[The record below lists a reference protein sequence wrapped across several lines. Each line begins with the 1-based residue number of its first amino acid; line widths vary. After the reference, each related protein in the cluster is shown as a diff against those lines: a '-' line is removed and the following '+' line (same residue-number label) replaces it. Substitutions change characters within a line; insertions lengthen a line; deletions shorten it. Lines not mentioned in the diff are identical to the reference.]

1 MAVAVPTLARLL
13 ALLAAHHAT
22 ARIGTHARPLQ
33 LRGGAKKLRGGSEDE
48 APAPRKVGCLI
59 VGLGGNNGC
68 TVLAGLVANRRR
80 LAWEGQKRRIDADW
94 GGCLTQRGDLA
105 EKMASFEHAAVG
117 GWDVRPTKLGAA
129 LLAARIV
136 DTDLARLV
144 EAELDAVEVMPGV
157 YDERY
162 VGESQRATATHTK
175 QGLATAKEK
184 VDALRADI
192 RRFKEAHGVDGHCTV
207 IWSRPS
213 VNERARTALGTD
225 FKAGQTKFKTCAVEY
240 LENNGF
246 TVKVVAS
253 SNHLGNNDMRNLA
266 LGTPTQART
275 NAAKLRV
282 KSSIFKPGVDHHV
295 SVQYAP
301 FIGDEK
307 RDFVEY
313 TSEAFLGQLHTMAT
327 YTRCSDSVLC
337 APLLVDATVLLDFFA
352 THAVAPAEVAEAT
365 AYLFKVPE
373 GRAKAEAQGFHAQLD
388 TMKRTVAAVEA
399 AEEDVEALVEE
410 VEALVVDKEEPLVE
424 QEDGNE
430 APAEREA
437 EDTPKPEEAPS
448 KPAVVCCGLACLDL
462 ELGGASDGGR
472 EAING
477 FEAATSRAGGSAPQ
491 AASALADHGV
501 AAVAVAPIAGDAQGD
516 ELARLL
522 LDKGVRVD
530 APPRFDAARTGLA
543 VVPVFS
549 DGGRG
554 CYFGAGANADFGGE
568 DVVEGVARQVA
579 RGGVLAV
586 HVGYPHLL
594 PRLRAS
600 GCGRAVASWLAPNAL
615 ISWTS
620 TASGPGTAWA
630 TASST
635 TVWGGGPGAL
645 PRRGAPRGVEFAD
658 ELEARGDGRA
668 SCPGPARPTRT
679 APATRYAQASSPP
692 SSPATAP

>member
-1 MAVAVPTLARLL
+1 MPDHCNS
-13 ALLAAHHAT
+13 AAA
-22 ARIGTHARPLQ
+22 P
-33 LRGGAKKLRGGSEDE
+33 KKLRGGSEDE

-162 VGESQRATATHTK
+162 AAVATADALLDMLAGPLEYDAPPSLLYAVAAALEGCSFVNGGSQDTVCD
-175 QGLATAKEK
+175 GLAE
-184 VDALRADI
+184 L
-192 RRFKEAHGVDGHCTV
+192 C
-207 IWSRPS
+207 
-213 VNERARTALGTD
+213 ERKGAYALGTD

-282 KSSIFKPGVDHHV
+282 KSSIFKPGVDHH
-295 SVQYAP
+295 
-301 FIGDEK
+301 
-307 RDFVEY
+307 
-313 TSEAFLGQLHTMAT
+313 
-327 YTRCSDSVLC
+327 
-337 APLLVDATVLLDFFA
+337 
-352 THAVAPAEVAEAT
+352 VAEAT

-477 FEAATSRAGGSAPQ
+477 FEAATSRAGGSA
-491 AASALADHGV
+491 ASG
-501 AAVAVAPIAGDAQGD
+501 GD

-594 PRLRAS
+594 PRLR
-600 GCGRAVASWLAPNAL
+600 GVGLRAALARVRELAPNAL
-615 ISWTS
+615 ISLDVNGV
-620 TASGPGTAWA
+620 GPRDRLGDGIIDDCL
-630 TASST
+630 
-635 TVWGGGPGAL
+635 GGGPGAL

-658 ELEARGDGRA
+658 ELEARGGRA
-668 SCPGPARPTRT
+668 RCPGPARPTRT
-679 APATRYAQASSPP
+679 APATRSARASSPP

>member
-1 MAVAVPTLARLL
+1 MVAVPTLARLL
-13 ALLAAHHAT
+13 AILAFHHAT
-22 ARIGTHARPLQ
+22 ARIGNHARPLQ

-207 IWSRPS
+207 IWSASVEPPS
-213 VNERARTALGTD
+213 LLPEAAVATADALLDMLAGPLEYDAPPSLLYAVAAALEGCSFVNGGSQDTVCDGLAELCERKGAYALGTD

-337 APLLVDATVLLDFFA
+337 APLLVDATVLLDFF
-352 THAVAPAEVAEAT
+352 
-365 AYLFKVPE
+365 
-373 GRAKAEAQGFHAQLD
+373 
-388 TMKRTVAAVEA
+388 
-399 AEEDVEALVEE
+399 
-410 VEALVVDKEEPLVE
+410 
-424 QEDGNE
+424 
-430 APAEREA
+430 
-437 EDTPKPEEAPS
+437 
-448 KPAVVCCGLACLDL
+448 
-462 ELGGASDGGR
+462 
-472 EAING
+472 
-477 FEAATSRAGGSAPQ
+477 
-491 AASALADHGV
+491 
-501 AAVAVAPIAGDAQGD
+501 
-516 ELARLL
+516 
-522 LDKGVRVD
+522 
-530 APPRFDAARTGLA
+530 
-543 VVPVFS
+543 
-549 DGGRG
+549 
-554 CYFGAGANADFGGE
+554 
-568 DVVEGVARQVA
+568 
-579 RGGVLAV
+579 
-586 HVGYPHLL
+586 
-594 PRLRAS
+594 
-600 GCGRAVASWLAPNAL
+600 
-615 ISWTS
+615 
-620 TASGPGTAWA
+620 
-630 TASST
+630 
-635 TVWGGGPGAL
+635 
-645 PRRGAPRGVEFAD
+645 
-658 ELEARGDGRA
+658 
-668 SCPGPARPTRT
+668 
-679 APATRYAQASSPP
+679 
-692 SSPATAP
+692 